1 VCGVSDVRDR
11 SAAFDDVED
20 YDAVPWNYKAIFG
33 SFKGIPW
40 WAAILCALVP
50 AFIGAF
56 IDISSDKTVGW
67 TFNAVFLL
75 GALAGILLVQR
86 RSLFAPMVQPPL
98 ILAATVPTLVL
109 LTGGIQKPG
118 LGAVAIGMGRPLIDS
133 FPVMAV
139 TTAVTVAVGVLR
151 IIIQKDPNRPSKD
164 EVREA
169 KAELKSRGK
178 PAARKPSR
186 DRDGDRDRDEPA
198 AEERPRRPRPEGAP
212 ARKPRPEGA
221 PARRPRPEGAAR
233 GERPAGQRRPRPPR
247 DDR

>member
-1 VCGVSDVRDR
+1 MCGVSDVRDR

-20 YDAVPWNYKAIFG
+20 YEAVPWNYRAIFG

-50 AFIGAF
+50 ALIGAF
-56 IDISSDKTVGW
+56 IDINSSKTVGW
-67 TFNAVFLL
+67 TFNAVFFI
-75 GALAGILLVQR
+75 GALAAILLVQR

-98 ILAATVPTLVL
+98 ILAATVPVLVM
-109 LTGGIQKPG
+109 LTGGVQGGKPS
-118 LGAVAIGMGRPLIDS
+118 AIAIGLARPLIDS

-139 TTAVTVAVGVLR
+139 TTAVTVALGIVR
-151 IIIQKDPNRPSKD
+151 IFIQKDPNRPSKD

-186 DRDGDRDRDEPA
+186 ESSRESSREEPA
-198 AEERPRRPRPEGAP
+198 EDRPRRPRPEGAP
-212 ARKPRPEGA
+212 ARRPRPEGA

-247 DDR
+247 EDR

>member
-1 VCGVSDVRDR
+1 MSDVRDR

-40 WAAILCALVP
+40 WAAILCALIP

-56 IDISSDKTVGW
+56 IDINSSKTVGW
-67 TFNAVFLL
+67 TFNGVFFV

-98 ILAATVPTLVL
+98 VLAATVPTLVL
-109 LTGGIQKPG
+109 LTGGVQKGGLSAMALG
-118 LGAVAIGMGRPLIDS
+118 LGKPLIDS

-139 TTAVTVAVGVLR
+139 TTAVTVVLGIVR
-151 IIIQKDPNRPSKD
+151 IFIQKDPNRPSKD

-169 KAELKSRGK
+169 KAELKARSK
-178 PAARKPSR
+178 PAARKPAREES
-186 DRDGDRDRDEPA
+186 
-198 AEERPRRPRPEGAP
+198 AEDRPRRPRPEGSP
-212 ARKPRPEGA
+212 ARRPRPEGA

>member
-1 VCGVSDVRDR
+1 MSELRDR
-11 SAAFDDVED
+11 SAAFDDDVED
-20 YDAVPWNYKAIFG
+20 YDAVPWNYRAIFG

-40 WAAILCALVP
+40 WAAILSALVP

-56 IDISSDKTVGW
+56 IDINSSKTVGW
-67 TFNAVFLL
+67 TFNVVFFV

-109 LTGGIQKPG
+109 LTGGVAKGGLSSMALG
-118 LGAVAIGMGRPLIDS
+118 LGKPLIDS

-139 TTAVTVAVGVLR
+139 TTAVTVLLGIVR
-151 IIIQKDPNRPSKD
+151 IMIQKDPNRPSKD

-169 KAELKSRGK
+169 KAELKSRSK
-178 PAARKPSR
+178 PAPRKPSR
-186 DRDGDRDRDEPA
+186 EEPA
-198 AEERPRRPRPEGAP
+198 EDRPRRPRPEGT
-212 ARKPRPEGA
+212 
-221 PARRPRPEGAAR
+221 PARRPRPEGTPARRPRAEGAAR

-247 DDR
+247 EDR

>member
-1 VCGVSDVRDR
+1 MCVVSELRDR
-11 SAAFDDVED
+11 SAAFDDDVEE
-20 YDAVPWNYKAIFG
+20 YDAVPWNYRAIFG
-33 SFKGIPW
+33 TFRGIPW

-56 IDISSDKTVGW
+56 IDINSSKTVSW
-67 TFNAVFLL
+67 TFNVVFFV

-109 LTGGIQKPG
+109 FTGGVQKGGLANMALG
-118 LGAVAIGMGRPLIDS
+118 LGKPLIDS

-139 TTAVTVAVGVLR
+139 TTAVTVALGILR
-151 IIIQKDPNRPSKD
+151 IFLQKDPNRPTKD

-169 KAELKSRGK
+169 KAELKSRR

-186 DRDGDRDRDEPA
+186 ESARDEPA
-198 AEERPRRPRPEGAP
+198 EDRPRR
-212 ARKPRPEGA
+212 PRPEGA
-221 PARRPRPEGAAR
+221 PARRPRPEGTPARRPRPDGAAR